1 MQRARLSRYGLLS
14 VTGADARAFLH
25 AQLTNDIEH
34 LSPERAALAGWCSA
48 KGRLLATFVVIPAP
62 DGFLLQVARDL
73 AAPVA
78 KRLSMFV
85 LRAKVKVTD
94 VSEAWAQFGLW
105 DADLQQPDVAWSADR
120 ASVRVG
126 ERRYVELVLKEKASQ
141 DSGADE
147 TQWTLQEIRAGRPL
161 ISAATQDQF
170 VPQMVNFEQI
180 GGVDFK
186 KGCYPGQEIVARAQ
200 YRGQV
205 KRRMVRAHAP
215 AGVQLAPGQEFNG
228 GTVVDV
234 APAENGS
241 ELLAVMPV

>member
-34 LSPERAALAGWCSA
+34 LSPERWVLAGWCSA
-48 KGRLLATFVVIPAP
+48 KGRLLASFLVIPSP
-62 DGFLLQVARDL
+62 DGFLLQLARDL

-78 KRLSMFV
+78 KRMSMFV
-85 LRAKVKVTD
+85 LRSKVKVSDLGDAWVQFGAWDAELDSRD
-94 VSEAWAQFGLW
+94 VSWRG
-105 DADLQQPDVAWSADR
+105 SIGT
-120 ASVRVG
+120 VRVG
-126 ERRYVELVLKEKASQ
+126 ERRFLQFGPTAELTEPAN
-141 DSGADE
+141 ADE
-147 TQWTLQEIRAGRPL
+147 VQWTLQEIRAGRPL
-161 ISAATQDQF
+161 ITSATQDQF
-170 VPQMVNFEQI
+170 VPQMVNFETL
-180 GGVDFK
+180 GGVDFQ

-205 KRRMVRAHAP
+205 KRRMVHARAP
-215 AGVQLAPGQEFNG
+215 AGVALRPGQDFNG

-234 APAENGS
+234 APAEGGA